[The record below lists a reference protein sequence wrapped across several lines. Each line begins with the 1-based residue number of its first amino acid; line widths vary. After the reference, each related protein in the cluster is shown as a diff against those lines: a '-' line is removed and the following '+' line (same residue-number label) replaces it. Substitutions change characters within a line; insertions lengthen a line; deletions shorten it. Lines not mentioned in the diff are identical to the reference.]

1 MLEWLGDSSKIIDQG
16 VFVIMKCTSCG
27 STSLVEGVLS
37 DCDRV
42 KFTLTSPTTPKD
54 TPMLRKIFG
63 VGGRSVRA
71 YGCTHCGHLQLA
83 VDFRESDFDRYQN
96 FEGEMQRSAV
106 EQEMEKSE

>member
-1 MLEWLGDSSKIIDQG
+1 MLEWFRDSSKIIGQG

-37 DCDRV
+37 QSDSDSV
-42 KFTLTSPTTPKD
+42 KFTPKD

-63 VGGRSVRA
+63 MGGRSVRA

-83 VDFRESDFDRYQN
+83 VDFRESDFERYQN
-96 FEGEMQRSAV
+96 YEGEMQRSAV
-106 EQEMEKSE
+106 EQEMEKGE

>member
-1 MLEWLGDSSKIIDQG
+1 MLEWFGDSSKIIGQG

-42 KFTLTSPTTPKD
+42 KFTPTTPKD
-54 TPMLRKIFG
+54 TPRLRKIFG

-83 VDFRESDFDRYQN
+83 VDFRESDIERYQN

>member
-1 MLEWLGDSSKIIDQG
+1 
-16 VFVIMKCTSCG
+16 MKCTSCE

-37 DCDRV
+37 DCDKV
-42 KFTLTSPTTPKD
+42 KFTPTTPPPPGD

-63 VGGRSVRA
+63 AGGRSVRA

-83 VDFRESDFDRYQN
+83 VDFRESDIERYRS